1 MWYLDSSVVIK
12 LYFPEPQTKAVSK
25 TISTQRHAL
34 IYTSFHELEIKN
46 AIALK
51 VFRNEIEKTSGDQIY
66 RDLDNDFDRGILT
79 RPVIDWSMLFA
90 ESVRISRLHTRSIG
104 TRSLDILHVAAAI
117 LLGCREFLSFDS
129 RQLELA
135 KKMDLNVITI

>member
-1 MWYLDSSVVIK
+1 MWYLDSSVVVK
-12 LYFPEPQTKAVSK
+12 LYFPEPQTKVVSK

-51 VFRNEIEKTSGDQIY
+51 VFRNEISKASGDQIY

-90 ESVRISRLHTRSIG
+90 ESVRISKLHTRSIG

-117 LLGCREFLSFDS
+117 VLGCREFLSFDS

-135 KKMDLNVITI
+135 KKMDLNLITI